1 MDPKQIPAACV
12 YHADCVDGTT
22 AGALVLKRFPN
33 VTLFPLSH
41 RAPEKINQLL
51 SSLPKNA
58 LVYMVD
64 TTTAADVI
72 LEAGHRLI
80 IIDHHASTERKI
92 RDWISEG
99 KAIEF
104 FYDSLESAATLTHKI
119 LFPEV
124 TISELLKYVRDSD
137 LWLGQ
142 FSETKNVVNY
152 LSTFRNNP
160 TATLECLAL
169 PVPKVIEYGEIIT
182 NYIEANLPRLLS
194 LSPIKLNLGEHL
206 VLAYN
211 ISDHESLC
219 GNLLAKQTG
228 CATVMFTI
236 IGEKVKFSFRSL
248 PGQNPTALK
257 LATLTG
263 GGGHEHS
270 AGGEMP
276 LKNFLQAI
284 QVDARDDQD

>member
-1 MDPKQIPAACV
+1 MDPNQIPVACV

-22 AGALVLKRFPN
+22 AAALVLKRFPH

-41 RAPEKINQLL
+41 RAPEKINPLL
-51 SSLPKNA
+51 STLPPSA

-72 LEAGHRLI
+72 LAAGHRLT
-80 IIDHHASTERKI
+80 IIDHHASTEEKI
-92 RDWISEG
+92 RDWINDG

-119 LFPEV
+119 LFPTV
-124 TISELLKYVRDSD
+124 TMSELLKYVRDSD
-137 LWLGQ
+137 LWSEQ
-142 FSETKNVVNY
+142 FSETKHVVNY
-152 LSTFRNNP
+152 LSTFRNQP
-160 TATLECLAL
+160 AVLLERLSL
-169 PVPKVIEYGEIIT
+169 PAPKVIEYGEIIT
-182 NYIEANLPRLLS
+182 NYIEASLARHLS
-194 LSPIKLNLGEHL
+194 LPPIKLSLGEHL
-206 VLAYN
+206 VSAYN
-211 ISDHESLC
+211 ITDHESLC
-219 GNLLAKQTG
+219 GNLLAKQNG

-236 IGEKVKFSFRSL
+236 MGEKVKFSFRSL

-270 AGGEMP
+270 AGGEMT
-276 LKNFLQAI
+276 LGDFLQAI
-284 QVDARDDQD
+284 QVATSYNQN